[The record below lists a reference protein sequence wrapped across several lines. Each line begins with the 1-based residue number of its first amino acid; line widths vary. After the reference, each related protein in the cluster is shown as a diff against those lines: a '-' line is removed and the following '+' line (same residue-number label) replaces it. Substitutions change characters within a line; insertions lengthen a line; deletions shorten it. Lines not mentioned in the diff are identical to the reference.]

1 MTKKKAVLGTIKWL
15 FLGGMIIF
23 TLYPIIYTILGSL
36 KTNAELTMG
45 GNFFPSEWHFD
56 NYYKAFVEADFLTYT
71 KNSIFVSFSVTILAV
86 VTCSLAGFILARR
99 EFAGK
104 KILMAMYMSMMFCFS
119 WFDYF
124 VSNL

>member
-1 MTKKKAVLGTIKWL
+1 MEQTVVYKPHMTKKKAVLGTIKWL
-15 FLGGMIIF
+15 FLGVMIIF

-71 KNSIFVSFSVTILAV
+71 KNSIFVSFSVTIL
-86 VTCSLAGFILARR
+86 SLIH
-99 EFAGK
+99 
-104 KILMAMYMSMMFCFS
+104 I
-119 WFDYF
+119 
-124 VSNL
+124 